1 MTENVLNVEATEK
14 KPEQEPEPLAVGNEE
29 ELKFK
34 EQEELIV
41 KQKAAEEEKKKEEDK
56 KRKEASVENEPNETS
71 PRKGSEFDLERV
83 KDQDISQY
91 LWDKL
96 LDAINYINKKVYTW
110 IMNGVD
116 SGLSKREIGPAKP
129 ESNREEKLRHTKERG
144 KGLYDLRDAVN
155 ADFAKDV
162 AATNVASAINIKDKN
177 VQEGFK
183 NLMIRAHKIAYDM
196 ATSDFL
202 HEKMS
207 KDKNFDFASMK
218 KEDLDKEIN
227 VRTRKKQ
234 EMLDVGI
241 TATSFYAETIEG
253 KSQKE
258 ALEACEE
265 YLNIRDNEVNE
276 IKKLVTKDLDDG
288 NFASNDKKPS
298 RDIGVKINAYNQSFA
313 KEASI
318 IPESLKEAISLVE
331 NTNLSAEEKVSLQEF
346 QKKANLFQ
354 TFEANSMLNL
364 QKQIK
369 AVDDAYKANK
379 NNPLRA
385 KIAAMKNAKG
395 LNPVSAKMAQKH
407 ANNTILR
414 AATNKSGGK
423 NKLR

>member
-1 MTENVLNVEATEK
+1 MTENEEIKVEMDEGVV
-14 KPEQEPEPLAVGNEE
+14 EVGNEE
-29 ELKFK
+29 ELKVK
-34 EQEELIV
+34 EAKKKQEELIV
-41 KQKAAEEEKKKEEDK
+41 KQKAAEEEKKKEEDEK
-56 KRKEASVENEPNETS
+56 NEASVENEPNETS
-71 PRKGSEFDLERV
+71 PRKGSELELERI

-96 LDAINYINKKVYTW
+96 LDAINYINKKGW
-110 IMNGVD
+110 NWLMNGVD

-129 ESNREEKLRHTKERG
+129 ESNREEKLKHTKERG
-144 KGLYDLRDAVN
+144 KDLYDARDAVN
-155 ADFAKDV
+155 ANFAKSVV
-162 AATNVASAINIKDKN
+162 ANNIASATNIKDKN
-177 VQEGFK
+177 IREGFK
-183 NLMIRAHKIAYDM
+183 NLMLRTHKIAYDM
-196 ATSDFL
+196 VVSEFL

-207 KDKNFDFASMK
+207 KDKNFDFASMS

-227 VRTRKKQ
+227 VRTRKKY
-234 EMLDVGI
+234 EMLDMGI

-258 ALEACEE
+258 ALKACEE
-265 YLNIRDNEVNE
+265 YLNIRENEVNE
-276 IKKLVTKDLDDG
+276 IKKLVKKDLDAG
-288 NFASNDKKPS
+288 NFAADDKKPS

-313 KEASI
+313 KDASI
-318 IPESLKEAISLVE
+318 IPESLKEAISLVQ

-354 TFEANSMLNL
+354 TFEANSVLNL

-369 AVDDAYKANK
+369 AVDEAYKANK

-385 KIAAMKNAKG
+385 RIAAMKSAKG
-395 LNPVSAKMAQKH
+395 LSPVSVKMAQKY

-414 AATNKSGGK
+414 AATSKSGGK